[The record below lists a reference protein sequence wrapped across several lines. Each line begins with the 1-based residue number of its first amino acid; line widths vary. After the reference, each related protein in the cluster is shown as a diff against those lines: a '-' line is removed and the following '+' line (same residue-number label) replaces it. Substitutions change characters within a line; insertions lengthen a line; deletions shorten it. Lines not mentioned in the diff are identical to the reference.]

1 MNHNLCLSEAVKY
14 GENNQDYISI
24 ISGEKD
30 EVKTNK
36 YIFSLFSLG
45 LSPALSNTCVS
56 PTLLFPDCSTLS
68 LQHLINIIT
77 TGYTVTEGMS
87 SEELNEII
95 EAAQLLSVDMK
106 DYKHGGSKLRK
117 EQHVDEQ

>member
-1 MNHNLCLSEAVKY
+1 MSTFYAMERNVQLKADGEKYNLYLPEAVKY
-14 GENNQDYISI
+14 GENIQDYVSI
-24 ISGEKD
+24 ISGEMH

-45 LSPALSNTCVS
+45 LSPALFNTCVS

-77 TGYTVTEGMS
+77 TGY
-87 SEELNEII
+87 
-95 EAAQLLSVDMK
+95 LSLI
-106 DYKHGGSKLRK
+106 HI
-117 EQHVDEQ
+117 